1 MPEFL
6 VSEKYKEIF
15 NDYDLSVIKT
25 AHSVPREDPSIHRQR
40 FIERL
45 KSRYP
50 NPRRLPPSTLE
61 TIQKIERL
69 SEGEFYEL
77 MKMFRYA

>member
-15 NDYDLSVIKT
+15 NEYDLSVIKT
-25 AHSVPREDPSIHRQR
+25 AHSVPREEASMPRNR

-45 KSRYP
+45 KSRYW
-50 NPRRLPPSTLE
+50 NPKRLPPSTVE
-61 TIQKIERL
+61 TIQKIENL
-69 SEGEFYEL
+69 SDAEFSEL
-77 MKMFRYA
+77 MKMFRYV